1 MSCQN
6 GDDFPF
12 KSKSPE
18 PTEFCECGTLH
29 SLGTGLNLVRCS
41 NLLFVPCS
49 KRGAFHFYR
58 SYILFLVDQV
68 VGRVTCAECVHRV

>member
-1 MSCQN
+1 MFCQN
-6 GDDFPF
+6 GDFPF

-18 PTEFCECGTLH
+18 PTEFCESITLY
-29 SLGTGLNLVRCS
+29 SLGTGLNLVNCS
-41 NLLFVPCS
+41 NLLFVLCS